1 MKPGKIGLAAAA
13 LAMVFCL
20 RANVG
25 WTTRAFGDMVTGEVT
40 SAPLNGQIEIAHH
53 LYHVKPK
60 SAADKALSSFY
71 AGQTVDVVLD
81 GPASNSGSQII
92 SIATHSG
99 S

>member
-13 LAMVFCL
+13 LAAVCCL
-20 RANVG
+20 GPSLG
-25 WTTRAFGDMVTGEVT
+25 WSSRAFGDLVTGEVT
-40 SAPLNGQIEIAHH
+40 SAPLNGEIEIAHH

-60 SAADKALSSFY
+60 SAADQSLSSFY

-81 GPASNSGSQII
+81 GPAGSSSSQII
-92 SIATHSG
+92 SIVIHSA

>member
-1 MKPGKIGLAAAA
+1 MKPGKIALAAAA
-13 LAMVFCL
+13 LAVVFCL
-20 RANVG
+20 RPDVG
-25 WTTRAFGDMVTGEVT
+25 WSSRAFGAMITGEVT

-81 GPASNSGSQII
+81 GPAASSSSQIV
-92 SIATHSG
+92 SIVTHSA

>member
-1 MKPGKIGLAAAA
+1 MKPGKIGFAAAA

-20 RANVG
+20 RPDVG
-25 WTTRAFGDMVTGEVT
+25 CATRAFGDIITGEVT

-71 AGQTVDVVLD
+71 AGQNVDVVLD
-81 GPASNSGSQII
+81 GPASNSSSQII
-92 SIATHSG
+92 SIVTHSG
-99 S
+99 A